1 MMAPPT
7 SPPRLGNILSQDSK
21 EHNVTLTPAA
31 QALLGLIRQE
41 FSSQIEQGQQPRFYT
56 VLHWC
61 KDALEEPYSISQ
73 LQRARRDLV
82 RGGYITLNR
91 GRWSE
96 ANWAGGVVQ
105 PGPRLVEEIRELA
118 AGRDGGGK

>member
-1 MMAPPT
+1 MMPHITAPAV
-7 SPPRLGNILSQDSK
+7 GNILGEHSK

-82 RGGYITLNR
+82 RGGYITLDR

-118 AGRDGGGK
+118 AGRTGGDK